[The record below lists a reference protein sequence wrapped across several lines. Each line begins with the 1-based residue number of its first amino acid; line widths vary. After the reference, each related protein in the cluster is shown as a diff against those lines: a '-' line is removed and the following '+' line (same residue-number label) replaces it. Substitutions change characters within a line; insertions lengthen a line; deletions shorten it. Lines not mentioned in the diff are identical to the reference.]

1 MRFIHA
7 ILLEYVVPANGE
19 SMLSPQWR
27 TAESRWIPA
36 FAGTTMV
43 GAVLVCSV
51 TASAQPL
58 PYQSPHETLGT
69 VTCASS
75 LCHGAIKTWKDSPIL
90 QNEYVT
96 WSRTDKHT
104 RAYSVLLNARS
115 QKIAKN
121 LGLKQPAH
129 EAKICLDCHAHNI
142 PPERRGERFKF
153 TEGIVCESCHGPAQG
168 WIKGHV
174 NPVSDAARH
183 HAANIGNG
191 LYDTADATSRAKLCL
206 SCHFGNKDKL
216 VTHRIM
222 GAGHPRM
229 SFELDTFT
237 EIAPKHFVVDK
248 GYAERKKVWDGAKT
262 WAIGQALAVVETMDI
277 LSDDKRGRDGVFP
290 ELVLFDC
297 HACHHAMSDGR
308 WKPRTAFGPSVS
320 PGLVRLNDANMLML
334 RAIASAIAPKL
345 GERVGEQVQ
354 KLHRAVAGEGDA
366 RAEAAALKKLA
377 GDIVPAIAASEFS
390 APVVRRIL
398 TGLID
403 EGIAGY
409 YSDYA
414 AAEQA
419 TLAVASVGSFLD
431 KQGALRSAGAFNT
444 GLKKLNSLLSN
455 DERYQP
461 RQFVAQLKD
470 LRTKVD

>member
-1 MRFIHA
+1 MMRLIRAGLNGIA
-7 ILLEYVVPANGE
+7 IATGLLAIGSVV
-19 SMLSPQWR
+19 
-27 TAESRWIPA
+27 
-36 FAGTTMV
+36 
-43 GAVLVCSV
+43 
-51 TASAQPL
+51 AQPL

-75 LCHGAIKTWKDSPIL
+75 LCHGAIKLWKDSPVL
-90 QNEYVT
+90 QNEYIT

-104 RAYSVLLNARS
+104 RAYNVLLNARS

-142 PPERRGERFKF
+142 PEERRGERFKIAD
-153 TEGIVCESCHGPAQG
+153 GIVCESCHGPAEK
-168 WIKGHV
+168 WIKPHV
-174 NPVSDAARH
+174 NPVSDPAKH
-183 HAANIGNG
+183 HAFNVENG

-237 EIAPKHFVVDK
+237 EIAPKHFVIDK
-248 GYAERKKVWDGAKT
+248 DYGERKRIWEGVKT
-262 WAIGQALAVVETMDI
+262 WAVGQALAVADTMDI
-277 LSDDKRGRDGVFP
+277 LVDEKLGRDGLFP

-308 WKPRTAFGPSVS
+308 WKPKTAFGPSIS
-320 PGLVRLNDANMLML
+320 PGLVRLNVSNLLML
-334 RAIASAIAPKL
+334 RALANAVDPKL
-345 GERVGEQVQ
+345 GERVREQTQ
-354 KLHRAVAGEGDA
+354 KLHRAVAGEGNA
-366 RAEAAALKKLA
+366 RNEAMALKKLA
-377 GDIVPAIAASEFS
+377 GEVVPLIANTDFA
-390 APVVRRIL
+390 APVVRRVL
-398 TGLID
+398 AGLID
-403 EGIAGY
+403 DGIAGY

-419 TLAVASVGSFLD
+419 TLAMSSVGSFLS
-431 KQGALRSAGAFNT
+431 KQGAMRAPAVFNAN
-444 GLKKLNSLLSN
+444 LKKLNALLVN

-461 RQFVAQLKD
+461 QQFVVQLKD
-470 LRTKVD
+470 LRKSIE

>member
-1 MRFIHA
+1 MKRLAHA
-7 ILLEYVVPANGE
+7 IQLTAILALALPLVLLAPVSAA
-19 SMLSPQWR
+19 
-27 TAESRWIPA
+27 AE
-36 FAGTTMV
+36 
-43 GAVLVCSV
+43 
-51 TASAQPL
+51 PL

-75 LCHGAIKTWKDSPIL
+75 LCHGAVKQWKDSPVL

-96 WSRTDKHT
+96 WSRTDKHA
-104 RAYSVLLNARS
+104 RAYSVLLNERS
-115 QKIAKN
+115 RKIVRN

-142 PPERRGERFKF
+142 PAERRGERFKLAD
-153 TEGIVCESCHGPAQG
+153 GVVCEACHGPAEG
-168 WIKGHV
+168 WIKPHV
-174 NPVSDAARH
+174 SPVGDATAH
-183 HAANIGNG
+183 HSANIANG
-191 LYDTADATSRAKLCL
+191 LYDTADATSRARLCL

-248 GYAERKKVWDGAKT
+248 DYGERKRVWEGART
-262 WAIGQALAVVETMDI
+262 WAIGQALAVSETMDI
-277 LSDDKRGRDGVFP
+277 LVDEKRGRDGLFP

-308 WKPRTAFGPSVS
+308 WKPRTAFGPSIS
-320 PGLVRLNDANMLML
+320 PGLVRVNDSSMLML
-334 RAIASAIAPKL
+334 RALASALDAKL
-345 GERVGEQVQ
+345 GERVREQTQ
-354 KLHRAVAGEGDA
+354 RLHRAVAGDGDP
-366 RAEAAALKKLA
+366 RSEAMALKKLA
-377 GDIVPAIAASEFS
+377 GEVVPVIAAADFS
-390 APVVRRIL
+390 APVVRRVL

-403 EGIAGY
+403 EGIAGF

-419 TLAVASVGSFLD
+419 TLAVASVGSFLE
-431 KQGALRSAGAFNT
+431 KQGALRSAGAFNAS
-444 GLKKLNSLLSN
+444 LKKLNALLIN

-461 RQFVAQLKD
+461 PQFVAQLKD
-470 LRTKVD
+470 LRTRAD

>member
-1 MRFIHA
+1 MMRVLCALVNF
-7 ILLEYVVPANGE
+7 VVPAFTE
-19 SMLSPQWR
+19 MTILLTALSM
-27 TAESRWIPA
+27 
-36 FAGTTMV
+36 
-43 GAVLVCSV
+43 
-51 TASAQPL
+51 SAAHSQQL

-75 LCHGAIKTWKDSPIL
+75 LCHGAVKRWKDSPVL
-90 QNEYVT
+90 QNEYIT

-104 RAYSVLLNARS
+104 RTYAVLLNDRS
-115 QKIAKN
+115 KRIAKN

-142 PPERRGERFKF
+142 PVERRGERFKLSD
-153 TEGIVCESCHGPAQG
+153 GVVCEACHGPSEK
-168 WIKGHV
+168 WIEPHV
-174 NPVSDAARH
+174 NPVTDPAAH
-183 HAANIGNG
+183 HAANIEQG
-191 LYDTADATSRAKLCL
+191 LYPTSDAIARAKLCL

-248 GYAERKKVWDGAKT
+248 NYAERKQVWEGAKT
-262 WAIGQALAVVETMDI
+262 WAIGQALAVAETMDI
-277 LSDDKRGRDGVFP
+277 LQDEKRGRDGLFP

-297 HACHHAMSDGR
+297 HACHHPMSELR
-308 WKPRTAFGPSVS
+308 WRPNTAFGTSVS

-334 RAIASAIAPKL
+334 RAVANAIDPAL
-345 GERVGEQVQ
+345 GERVRDQTQ

-366 RAEAAALKKLA
+366 KIEAAALKKLA
-377 GDIVPAIAASEFS
+377 ASNVVPVIAKTAFS
-390 APVVRRIL
+390 AATVRRVL
-398 TGLID
+398 ESLVDDGL
-403 EGIAGY
+403 AGH

-419 TLAVASVGSFLD
+419 AMAMASVASFLE
-431 KQGALRSAGAFNT
+431 KQGGVKSAAFNQ
-444 GLKKLNSLLSN
+444 GLKKLNATLAN
-455 DERYQP
+455 DERYQSA
-461 RQFVAQLKD
+461 QFVAQLRE
-470 LRTKVD
+470 LRTQLGGK

>member
-1 MRFIHA
+1 MMRVLCALVNF
-7 ILLEYVVPANGE
+7 VVPAFTE
-19 SMLSPQWR
+19 MTILLTALSM
-27 TAESRWIPA
+27 
-36 FAGTTMV
+36 
-43 GAVLVCSV
+43 
-51 TASAQPL
+51 SAAHSQQL

-75 LCHGAIKTWKDSPIL
+75 LCHGAVKRWKDSPVL
-90 QNEYVT
+90 QNEYIT

-104 RAYSVLLNARS
+104 RTYAVLLNDRS
-115 QKIAKN
+115 KRIAKN

-142 PPERRGERFKF
+142 PVERRGERFKLSD
-153 TEGIVCESCHGPAQG
+153 GVVCEACHGPSEK
-168 WIKGHV
+168 WIEPHV
-174 NPVSDAARH
+174 NPVTDPAAH
-183 HAANIGNG
+183 HAANIEQG
-191 LYDTADATSRAKLCL
+191 LYPTSDAIARAKLCL

-248 GYAERKKVWDGAKT
+248 NYAERKQVWEGAKT
-262 WAIGQALAVVETMDI
+262 WAIGQALAVAETMDI
-277 LSDDKRGRDGVFP
+277 LQDEKRGRDGLFP

-297 HACHHAMSDGR
+297 HACHHPMSELR
-308 WKPRTAFGPSVS
+308 WKPKTAFGTSVS

-334 RAIASAIAPKL
+334 RAVANAIDPAL
-345 GERVGEQVQ
+345 GERVRDQTQ

-366 RAEAAALKKLA
+366 KIEAAALKKLA
-377 GDIVPAIAASEFS
+377 ASNVVPVIAKTAFS
-390 APVVRRIL
+390 AATVRRVL
-398 TGLID
+398 ESLVDDGL
-403 EGIAGY
+403 AGH

-419 TLAVASVGSFLD
+419 AMAMASVASFLE
-431 KQGALRSAGAFNT
+431 KQGGVKSAAFNQ
-444 GLKKLNSLLSN
+444 GLKKLNATLAN
-455 DERYQP
+455 DERYQSA
-461 RQFVAQLKD
+461 QFVAQLRE
-470 LRTKVD
+470 LRTQLGGK